1 VRVQFYML
9 MIIFRLQSKNTE
21 WRCKGTVR
29 VQKYTAGMQFK
40 YWISIA
46 FCCKHKKGFV
56 CLISFIPNK
65 LRPEFISF
73 LNSLFFTWIAEI
85 NWCMHYLHIRN
96 LSWYFTCSC
105 VYVTRLNIP
114 ITEQGLVKI
123 GDAKPEYLQCIY
135 NTRVNAMHPLYIKRE
150 YKLLQLV
157 HIQYPT
163 TRLLAALYPQAKIPD
178 YPLNTRTVPK
188 G

>member
-1 VRVQFYML
+1 MCATEISLRFGNIINEEFIRKEMNFLIKMFPKNL
-9 MIIFRLQSKNTE
+9 MRYFMS
-21 WRCKGTVR
+21 
-29 VQKYTAGMQFK
+29 
-40 YWISIA
+40 
-46 FCCKHKKGFV
+46 
-56 CLISFIPNK
+56 LISFIPNK

-163 TRLLAALYPQAKIPD
+163 TRILAAMYPQAKIRE
-178 YPLNTRTVPK
+178 YMLNTRTVPS